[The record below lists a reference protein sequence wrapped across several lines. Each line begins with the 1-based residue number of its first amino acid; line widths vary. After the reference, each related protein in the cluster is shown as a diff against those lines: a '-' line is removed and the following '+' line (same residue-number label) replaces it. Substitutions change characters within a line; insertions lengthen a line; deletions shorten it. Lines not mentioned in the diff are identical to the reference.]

1 MTDDRSATAQL
12 STARTILAM
21 GEQQIE
27 EHEQTGAHADRI
39 DGLHKLRST
48 WTARIALLE
57 PLARN
62 EAIKAQGKGSAFGL

>member
-1 MTDDRSATAQL
+1 MNDERSATAQL

-39 DGLHKLRST
+39 DGLHKLRAT
-48 WTARIALLE
+48 WTARIARLE

-62 EAIKAQGKGSAFGL
+62 EALKAQGKGSAFGL